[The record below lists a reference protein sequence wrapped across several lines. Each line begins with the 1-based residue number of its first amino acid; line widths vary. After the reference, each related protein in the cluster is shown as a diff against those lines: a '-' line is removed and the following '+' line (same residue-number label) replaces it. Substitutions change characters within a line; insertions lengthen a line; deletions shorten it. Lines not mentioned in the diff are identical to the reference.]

1 MSRSRGSSES
11 LASGQP
17 ASAFIYFEAMAPKIQ
32 ALKHADIYMELI
44 KTHLK
49 DPRHTTLHWNC
60 VDMAVVVAHHEK
72 FLCDVAMKGVCIHVQ
87 VFAKC
92 LTNHFRLASS
102 EARSFARKLASAL
115 SFCRAKTKKGRNY
128 TGVNT
133 SSAVHAVIMAIRESR
148 DPLDADSGVI
158 SSDEEAAGEGKED
171 EGERSPLALCDASLP
186 ATPDI
191 LCDGSPSSPIQNLFW
206 SEEEDAPATPPSKHG
221 AGDAEAALQT
231 LKEAFGEPKTA
242 SSSTMCTSMMVLDSP
257 VSVASSRGGSPTVCE
272 ASASQAFAPDLPG
285 RMQVQCGGGM
295 GLNLGAKFIDIAAH
309 DARYAVYLIHEII
322 TSA

>member
-32 ALKHADIYMELI
+32 ALKHADTYMQLI

-60 VDMAVVVAHHEK
+60 VDMAVVVAHHQM
-72 FLCDVAMKGVCIHVQ
+72 FLCDVARKGVCIHVQ

-92 LTNHFRLASS
+92 LTNHFRLTSS
-102 EARSFARKLASAL
+102 EACSFARKLAAAL

-133 SSAVHAVIMAIRESR
+133 SSAVHAVIMAIRGSR

-158 SSDEEAAGEGKED
+158 SSEEAVEEEEEEEEA
-171 EGERSPLALCDASLP
+171 ERSPLALCDAP

-191 LCDGSPSSPIQNLFW
+191 LCDGSPSSPIQNMFW
-206 SEEEDAPATPPSKHG
+206 GEEDAPATPPSKHG

-231 LKEAFGEPKTA
+231 LKEAFGEPETA
-242 SSSTMCTSMMVLDSP
+242 SSSTMCTKSTSMMVLDSP
-257 VSVASSRGGSPTVCE
+257 LSVTSSSRDEGSPTADE
-272 ASASQAFAPDLPG
+272 ASASQVFAPDLP
-285 RMQVQCGGGM
+285 RMQVQCGGG
-295 GLNLGAKFIDIAAH
+295 GLNLGAKVIDIAAIL
-309 DARYAVYLIHEII
+309 RYAVVLD
-322 TSA
+322 T

>member
-72 FLCDVAMKGVCIHVQ
+72 FLCDVARKGVCIHVQ

-92 LTNHFRLASS
+92 LTNHFRLTSS
-102 EARSFARKLASAL
+102 EGCSFAKKLASAL

-158 SSDEEAAGEGKED
+158 SSDEEAAGEREED
-171 EGERSPLALCDASLP
+171 EGERSPLALCDALP
-186 ATPDI
+186 V
-191 LCDGSPSSPIQNLFW
+191 CDGSPSSPIENMFW

-221 AGDAEAALQT
+221 AGDAEGALQR
-231 LKEAFGEPKTA
+231 LREAFGEPTTA
-242 SSSTMCTSMMVLDSP
+242 SSSTMCTSMIVLVSP
-257 VSVASSRGGSPTVCE
+257 VSVASSRGGSPTVGE
-272 ASASQAFAPDLPG
+272 ASASQTFAPDLP
-285 RMQVQCGGGM
+285 RMQVQSGGGSK
-295 GLNLGAKFIDIAAH
+295 LGSQSH
-309 DARYAVYLIHEII
+309 
-322 TSA
+322 